1 MNNSIFF
8 ISLLCILTF
17 LACQKNDT
25 VSFDSTKLNMAIA
38 RPLGAQVFQ
47 KGDTVF
53 VSATADYISELHGY
67 EISIRD
73 TATQNVYFDLDEHVH
88 AASFKVDTFWVDT
101 LNFNAHLQ
109 CKFDVEADH
118 NGNGA
123 TKSVYFQVY

>member
-1 MNNSIFF
+1 MNTQIFL

-17 LACQKNDT
+17 SACQKND
-25 VSFDSTKLNMAIA
+25 SIPFDSTKLNMAIA

-67 EISIRD
+67 EISILD
-73 TATQNVYFDLDEHVH
+73 TATQTVYFDLDKHVH
-88 AASFKVDTFWVDT
+88 AASFQIDTFWVDT
-101 LNFNAHLQ
+101 LNVKANLQ
-109 CKFDVEADH
+109 LKFDVEADH

-123 TKSVYFQVY
+123 TKSVYFQVK